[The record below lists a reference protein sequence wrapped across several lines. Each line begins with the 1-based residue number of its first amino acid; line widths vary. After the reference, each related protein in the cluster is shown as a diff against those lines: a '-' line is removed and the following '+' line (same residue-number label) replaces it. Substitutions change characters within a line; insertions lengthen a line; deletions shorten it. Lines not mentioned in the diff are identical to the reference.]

1 MQGTWEGVM
10 EKKDLAINEVTLLA
24 AAFIRWGLGLFILG
38 LIMGYAPLVY
48 YLQRAI
54 EGPIGVPLKNL
65 TLWLGCPYAVQIGA
79 LGMIAIGAVYGLFP
93 ADKLE
98 AESRDYTALWLC
110 VGGLIAILIAG
121 YVGYFVLNTIS
132 LSATQPAREAVW
144 IYALSFSA
152 AAYLIGVALAYASIL
167 QITYYRPER

>member
-1 MQGTWEGVM
+1 MA
-10 EKKDLAINEVTLLA
+10 KKDLAINEVTLLA

-38 LIMGYAPLVY
+38 LIMGYAPLVH

-54 EGPIGVPLKNL
+54 EGPIGVPLENL

-79 LGMIAIGAVYGLFP
+79 LSMIAIGAVYGLFP

-110 VGGLIAILIAG
+110 VGGLIAIVIAG

-132 LSATQPAREAVW
+132 LSGTQPARETVW

-167 QITYYRPER
+167 QITYYKPER